1 MRLSRRQS
9 LHLAAGAAALPAIS
23 RVARAQTYP
32 TRPVRIIV
40 PVGPAGA
47 SDITARVMGQ
57 WLSKRLGQPFVIE
70 NRPGVG
76 GNIGTEA
83 AVRAAPD
90 GYTLVIVGQV
100 NAVNS
105 TLYEKLS
112 FNLLRDLAPVAAMIR
127 FPDVM
132 LVNPSVPATTVSEFI
147 TYAKANPGGI
157 NMASTGIGS
166 SPHVAGELFKMT
178 ASVNFVHVPYR
189 SAAAALTDLIGG
201 QVQLMFISTAA
212 SIAYVK
218 SGQLRALA
226 VTTADRSDALP
237 NTPAVNEFLPGF
249 EESSWY
255 GIGAPKNT
263 PTEIVDT
270 LNREVN
276 SGLADPMVKARL
288 NDLGGI
294 PMPMTPTDFGKLI
307 AADIEKWGKV
317 IRAANIKVE

>member
-1 MRLSRRQS
+1 
-9 LHLAAGAAALPAIS
+9 
-23 RVARAQTYP
+23 
-32 TRPVRIIV
+32 
-40 PVGPAGA
+40 
-47 SDITARVMGQ
+47 
-57 WLSKRLGQPFVIE
+57 
-70 NRPGVG
+70 
-76 GNIGTEA
+76 
-83 AVRAAPD
+83 
-90 GYTLVIVGQV
+90 
-100 NAVNS
+100 
-105 TLYEKLS
+105 
-112 FNLLRDLAPVAAMIR
+112 MIR

-288 NDLGGI
+288 IDLGGI
-294 PMPMTPTDFGKLI
+294 PTPMTPTDFGKLI

-317 IRAANIKVE
+317 IRAANIKAE